1 MSRNT
6 IPLSHFA
13 LDYPQPPEGW
23 ALFLGR
29 HAIKFAPDDL
39 GRDCI
44 RRGDAKRLL
53 DERRAHQ
60 LRVAA
65 GARVAEAEAVEA
77 DAVDVPRCRMVCQR
91 WTFPRV

>member
-77 DAVDVPRCRMVCQR
+77 DAR
-91 WTFPRV
+91 

>member
-13 LDYPQPPEGW
+13 LDYPQPPKGHF
-23 ALFLGR
+23 FLGR
-29 HAIKFAPDDL
+29 HAIKFGPDDL

-77 DAVDVPRCRMVCQR
+77 DAR
-91 WTFPRV
+91 